1 MLYILHIHVDAFLV
15 KKKVY
20 YGHEINENKHYLQ
33 WSKINTRDALIQQRL
48 IA

>member
-1 MLYILHIHVDAFLV
+1 MLYISRIHVDTFLV
-15 KKKVY
+15 KKVY

-33 WSKINTRDALIQQRL
+33 PSKINTRDALIQHRL